1 MNRDILKGNWKQL
14 KGKVRERWGELT
26 DDEIDQIEGEREQ
39 LVGVLQKHYGY
50 AKEEAEREVEEWSE
64 SPDFNPE
71 SRDFER

>member
-1 MNRDILKGNWKQL
+1 MNRDILKGNWNQL

-64 SPDFNPE
+64 SPDIE
-71 SRDFER
+71 

>member
-1 MNRDILKGNWKQL
+1 MNRDILKGNWNQL

-64 SPDFNPE
+64 SPDIG
-71 SRDFER
+71 

>member
-1 MNRDILKGNWKQL
+1 MNRDILKGNWKEL

-50 AKEEAEREVEEWSE
+50 AKEEAEREVEEWGE
-64 SPDFNPE
+64 SPDFGDEPP
-71 SRDFER
+71 RL